1 MAGAYF
7 RDTFIYFCSTF
18 ILEPQIKCDTNNFMK
33 IIWDEPK
40 RQTNLTKHRLDFA
53 ELNVEFFEQATIY
66 PAKLGRSIAVG
77 ELDGQMIVAVVFK
90 PVGSEALSVI
100 SMRPASTKE
109 RNL

>member
-1 MAGAYF
+1 MAI
-7 RDTFIYFCSTF
+7 RDVFIYCSTF
-18 ILEPQIKCDTNNFMK
+18 ILASPIKCDTNNPME

-53 ELNVEFFEQATIY
+53 ALNVEFFEQATIY
-66 PAKLGRSIAVG
+66 PAKIGRSIAVG
-77 ELDGQMIVAVVFK
+77 ELNGQMIIAVVFK

-109 RNL
+109 RKP